1 MPVDQ
6 MAAVLPQPDWL
17 DEDSIANARAN
28 QGALR
33 LEFARN
39 YLVFETD
46 SRARALLDHWE
57 QHVLNK
63 RTPVG
68 ASIQQY
74 AADEA
79 VRAFVHG
86 IREQLRIAHEGKA

>member
-1 MPVDQ
+1 MEQ
-6 MAAVLPQPDWL
+6 RPQPDWL
-17 DEDSIANARAN
+17 NGEAAEATRAA
-28 QGALR
+28 QAAQR
-33 LEFARN
+33 VEFAAN

-46 SRARALLDHWE
+46 SRARALLDHWR
-57 QHVLNK
+57 QHTLKK

-79 VRAFVHG
+79 VRAFVAAMD
-86 IREQLRIAHEGKA
+86 EQLRIAREGKV